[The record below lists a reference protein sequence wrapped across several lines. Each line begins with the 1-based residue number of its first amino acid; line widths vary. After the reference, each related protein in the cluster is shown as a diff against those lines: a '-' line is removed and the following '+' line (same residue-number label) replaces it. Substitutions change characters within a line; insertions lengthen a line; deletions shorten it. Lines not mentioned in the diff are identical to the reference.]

1 MADPRPPLG
10 PELLLELPARGSRRR
25 ALEEAL
31 RTAIRD
37 GRLLTGTRLPST
49 RDLATQL
56 GLSRGTVTAAY
67 EQLVAEG
74 WLTARHGAGTTV
86 AGSTATATAT
96 ATATSVG
103 LTTAAGHVASTVPR
117 GTAVNRRTENGDSA
131 AGTAV
136 AAGRGSNAHREIAA
150 RTEVA
155 GDVTGDRAS
164 HSPTAGRETTAD
176 RSAAAHT
183 TTAENSATNGHTAV
197 TGRSAASGVPWGSRG
212 ASSGAPV
219 DVRFDLRSGR
229 PDTQAFP
236 RNAWARAMRLALRDA
251 PGEAFG
257 FGDPRGRIELR
268 STLAAYLGR
277 SRGVRVD
284 PENLVICS
292 GYTQGLGLLVEAFT
306 ELGLTTVGMEDPSI
320 PDHVELAA
328 ARMRVADVPL
338 DDSGLSIEALCA
350 SAAEIAVCTPS
361 HQFPI
366 GVAMQPE
373 RRAALLDWAEERG
386 GRIVED
392 DYDGEFR
399 YDRKPIAALQS
410 RRPDR
415 IVYVGSTSKTIGPA
429 VRLGWIACPP
439 ALLEPV
445 LAAKIRSRDWRHL
458 DQLAFAHLIDTGDY
472 DRHLRTVR
480 RSYHHRRDLLV
491 AAIRNTLPHSRIR
504 GIDAGLHAIL
514 ELPAGLGE
522 QEALAELRRSAVR
535 AQPLGD
541 YLRGDRTHYPPALVI
556 GYGTPPERLYPEA
569 LEALL
574 GTLARITGAK

>member
-1 MADPRPPLG
+1 MADPHQPLG

-31 RTAIRD
+31 RAAIRD
-37 GRLLTGTRLPST
+37 GRLPTNTRLPSS

-56 GLSRGTVTAAY
+56 SLSRGTVTSAY

-86 AGSTATATAT
+86 APGAAMSHRTESGGTTARTGIAGDVAGGRAGHTP
-96 ATATSVG
+96 
-103 LTTAAGHVASTVPR
+103 AAGHET
-117 GTAVNRRTENGDSA
+117 
-131 AGTAV
+131 
-136 AAGRGSNAHREIAA
+136 
-150 RTEVA
+150 
-155 GDVTGDRAS
+155 
-164 HSPTAGRETTAD
+164 TAGRST
-176 RSAAAHT
+176 AAHT
-183 TTAENSATNGHTAV
+183 TTAGNSAADRHTAAA
-197 TGRSAASGVPWGSRG
+197 GRSAAAGVPWG
-212 ASSGAPV
+212 ASSRTPVGA
-219 DVRFDLRSGR
+219 RFDLRSGR

-236 RNAWARAMRLALRDA
+236 RNAWARAMRVALRDA

-292 GYTQGLGLLVEAFT
+292 GYTQGLGLLVEACT
-306 ELGLTTVGMEDPSI
+306 ELGLTTIGMEDPSI

-328 ARMRVADVPL
+328 ARMRVADIPL
-338 DDSGLSIEALCA
+338 DDSGLSIEALSG

-361 HQFPI
+361 HQFPM
-366 GVAMQPE
+366 GVAMPPE
-373 RRAALLDWAEERG
+373 RRAALLDWAEQRG
-386 GRIVED
+386 GWIVED

-480 RSYHHRRDLLV
+480 RSYHHRRDLL
-491 AAIRNTLPHSRIR
+491 AAAVRNTLPHSRIH

-522 QEALAELRRSAVR
+522 REALEELRRAT
-535 AQPLGD
+535 ALTQPLAD
-541 YLRGDRTHYPPALVI
+541 YIRSDRALYPPALVI
-556 GYGTPPERLYPEA
+556 GYGTPPERDYPAAVET
-569 LEALL
+569 LL
-574 GTLARITGAK
+574 NTLARITQAK

>member
-25 ALEEAL
+25 ALEETL

-37 GRLLTGTRLPST
+37 GRLPTGTRLPST
-49 RDLATQL
+49 RDLAAQL

-74 WLTARHGAGTTV
+74 WFTARHGAGTTV
-86 AGSTATATAT
+86 A
-96 ATATSVG
+96 
-103 LTTAAGHVASTVPR
+103 
-117 GTAVNRRTENGDSA
+117 
-131 AGTAV
+131 
-136 AAGRGSNAHREIAA
+136 
-150 RTEVA
+150 
-155 GDVTGDRAS
+155 
-164 HSPTAGRETTAD
+164 AD
-176 RSAAAHT
+176 A
-183 TTAENSATNGHTAV
+183 AV
-197 TGRSAASGVPWGSRG
+197 TGLTGGTAISEVVAGSQ
-212 ASSGAPV
+212 APV
-219 DVRFDLRSGR
+219 GARFDLRSGR

-236 RNAWARAMRLALRDA
+236 RNAWARAMRVALREA

-306 ELGLTTVGMEDPSI
+306 ELGLTSIGMEDPSI

-328 ARMRVADVPL
+328 ARMRVADIPL
-338 DDSGLSIEALCA
+338 DDSGLSIDALSA

-366 GVAMQPE
+366 GVAMPPE
-373 RRAALLDWAEERG
+373 RRAALLGWAEERG
-386 GRIVED
+386 GWIVED

-445 LAAKIRSRDWRHL
+445 LAAKRRSRDWRHL

-480 RSYHHRRDLLV
+480 RSYHRRRDLL
-491 AAIRNTLPHSRIR
+491 AAAVRNTLPHSRIH

-522 QEALAELRRSAVR
+522 QAALEELRRAAVR
-535 AQPLGD
+535 TQPLGD
-541 YLRGDRTHYPPALVI
+541 YLRGDRAHYPSALVI
-556 GYGTPPERLYPEA
+556 GYGTPPERAYAAA

-574 GTLARITGAK
+574 GTLARITEAK